1 MAFRDWCTPAYF
13 YFIISTISIVIMA
26 IQNHGSTDI
35 YCLGDYSCQVT
46 NKFIIFIIKALYV
59 LFWTWILNL
68 LCKNGYTS
76 VSWFLVLLPFIAMFI
91 MIGYIFFL

>member
-1 MAFRDWCTPAYF
+1 MNFREWCTPAYF
-13 YFIISTISIVIMA
+13 YFIISIFAIVIM
-26 IQNHGSTDI
+26 IFQNGGNTDM

-46 NKFIIFIIKALYV
+46 STYVIFLVKILYV

-76 VSWFLVLLPFIAMFI
+76 VSWFLVLLPFIMMFL
-91 MIGYIFFL
+91 MIGYIFFM

>member
-1 MAFRDWCTPAYF
+1 MNIREWCTPAYF
-13 YFIISTISIVIMA
+13 YFIISIFAIIIMMF
-26 IQNHGSTDI
+26 QNSGNTDM

-46 NKFIIFIIKALYV
+46 NTYVIFLIKFLYV

-76 VSWFLVLLPFIAMFI
+76 VSWFLVLLPFIVMFLL
-91 MIGYIFFL
+91 IGYIFFV